1 MTSRNVTSIRK
12 KNIDP
17 LSLCSLRI
25 KSNYLEAADQVPHN
39 ILYVYLVIP
48 VHIHRGAF
56 PLKKRTIALLCV
68 LDSSVAF
75 YVNRVHIVPLA
86 HIFLNAI

>member
-1 MTSRNVTSIRK
+1 MSPLLE

-25 KSNYLEAADQVPHN
+25 KSNYLEAADQVPHD

-48 VHIHRGAF
+48 VHIRRGTF
-56 PLKKRTIALLCV
+56 PLTKRTIALLCV
-68 LDSSVAF
+68 LDSSVEF
-75 YVNRVHIVPLA
+75 YVNRVHIVP
-86 HIFLNAI
+86 FS